1 MAYSP
6 PVSQSLSLPPPPSG
20 VMTARRTPI
29 IWLICPAATEMR
41 EGTSEADPMARE
53 YRNRALVFFSRS
65 RSSRSRIL
73 RREVSRPVE
82 RATKKKK
89 KHIKASSSRSI
100 LNVITGGINSRFHN
114 RTLSAAARSMAQR
127 ERMKKPRPTTPAK
140 YRKPGAK

>member
-1 MAYSP
+1 
-6 PVSQSLSLPPPPSG
+6 
-20 VMTARRTPI
+20 MTARRTPI

-41 EGTSEADPMARE
+41 EG
-53 YRNRALVFFSRS
+53 
-65 RSSRSRIL
+65 
-73 RREVSRPVE
+73 SRPVE

-114 RTLSAAARSMAQR
+114 RTLSAAAKSMAQR